1 MKISIIV
8 PVYNVEAYIEDC
20 LRSVAAQTYNG
31 EIECIIVNDCTTDN
45 SCSIIERF
53 IAGYNGNIQFTL
65 LHHDKNRGLSAAR
78 NTGID
83 AATGEYVYFL
93 DSDDEITT
101 DCIEL
106 LAAPLTNKKYDFV
119 IGNYK
124 VIGSDKPISSLLLK
138 NGTAL
143 FGQNVREAYLQD
155 QWFIMAWNKL
165 CRMDFIRK
173 EKLNFKEGLTHED
186 NLWSFKLACTAQS
199 LYVIGK
205 ITYKYKVRNTS
216 IIGTMSST
224 KFIKAFTTIT
234 EEMYRFSKANRLL
247 YEYDIV
253 SKIIHYR
260 NILLKEIFSQPSGKT
275 RRNLY
280 KECKKRIHIDA
291 WSLFRRHIFNIKQ
304 FVWELH
310 NYMPG
315 TLGYWYLFCIC
326 KYYKKVP
333 SNITDR

>member
-119 IGNYK
+119 IGDYATA
-124 VIGSDKPISSLLLK
+124 GSDKEFPPLLLDK
-138 NGTAL
+138 GDITINSEIRKLYFQG
-143 FGQNVREAYLQD
+143 NWYM
-155 QWFIMAWNKL
+155 MAWNKL
-165 CRMDFIRK
+165 CNLHFIK
-173 EKLNFKEGLTHED
+173 KHCLYFKEGLINED
-186 NLWSFKLACTAQS
+186 ELWSFQLACLAQTM
-199 LYVIGK
+199 YVVKEPVYI
-205 ITYKYKVRNTS
+205 YKVRTDS
-216 IIGTMSST
+216 IMGSMDLLKKADAFST
-224 KFIKAFTTIT
+224 IFYEAHKWV
-234 EEMYRFSKANRLL
+234 SQNRLIN
-247 YEYDIV
+247 EKDIFD
-253 SKIIHYR
+253 KILWLQSVPTGI
-260 NILLKEIFSQPSGKT
+260 IFSQESRKEKKKYYQKCNKRLRIAPWSAY
-275 RRNLY
+275 RRGHIH
-280 KECKKRIHIDA
+280 KRRLIM
-291 WSLFRRHIFNIKQ
+291 
-304 FVWELH
+304 ELH
-310 NYMPG
+310 RFLPWPF
-315 TLGYWYLFCIC
+315 GYWYVCLFYHIF
-326 KYYKKVP
+326 K
-333 SNITDR
+333 SAA